1 MSKEQS
7 KSKSDVEAA
16 MKKAGKK
23 KESSKDAK
31 DEKIIKINEL
41 TDSLQML
48 QADFENFR
56 KRGEKER
63 AEFREYAKIGTIERF
78 LPILDNFELA
88 LKHVTKSDD
97 FTDGIKLIFSQM
109 MSVLEIMRV
118 DRIEALGKSF
128 DPHLH
133 EALMADYSDDPK
145 DTVIE
150 EFQAGYILNSDL
162 GARIIRH
169 SKVKISKGPKGE
181 ACKEERSKEEC
192 KKEGERK

>member
-7 KSKSDVEAA
+7 KSKSEVEAA
-16 MKKAGKK
+16 MKKAKK
-23 KESSKDAK
+23 NKESSKDTK
-31 DEKIIKINEL
+31 DTKINEL

-63 AEFREYAKIGTIERF
+63 IEFREYSKIDTIERF

-109 MSVLEIMRV
+109 MSVLETMRV
-118 DRIEALGKSF
+118 GRIEALGKSF

-133 EALMADYSDDPK
+133 EALMADYSDEPK

-162 GARIIRH
+162 GSRIIRH
-169 SKVKISKGPKGE
+169 SKVRISKGPKGE

-192 KKEGERK
+192 KKEVERK